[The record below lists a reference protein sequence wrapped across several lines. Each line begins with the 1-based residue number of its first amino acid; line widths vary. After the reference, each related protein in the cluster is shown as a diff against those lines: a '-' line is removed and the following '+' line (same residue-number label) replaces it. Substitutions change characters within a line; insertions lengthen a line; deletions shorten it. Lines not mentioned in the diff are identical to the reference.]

1 MVDRVVFSL
10 IGLFVLIMAGVVIAR
25 QPGPAD
31 RAREQR
37 LIQERDQLAAES
49 LRSFRAHQ
57 QLQRVIPE
65 FQPRSKPQAGQRD
78 A

>member
-10 IGLFVLIMAGVVIAR
+10 IGLFVLVMAGVTIVNSS
-25 QPGPAD
+25 AD

-37 LIQERDQLAAES
+37 LIQERDELAAES

-57 QLQRVIPE
+57 QIQRVIPE
-65 FQPRSKPQAGQRD
+65 FQPGSKPALGQRD

>member
-1 MVDRVVFSL
+1 MAERIIFSL
-10 IGLFVLIMAGVVIAR
+10 IGLFVLVMAGVTIAR

-31 RAREQR
+31 YAREQR
-37 LIQERDQLAAES
+37 LIQERDALAAES

-65 FQPRSKPQAGQRD
+65 FQPGSKPAAGQRD